1 MVLVPL
7 LKISWSY
14 MRRFIS
20 GLFIYLN
27 GWGKIKTIIFCD
39 MCRFYE
45 ICISVSIEKCSV
57 AVHPGWFFCI
67 IYGCFCI
74 IAAELNSCDR
84 LHSPA
89 NPRIF
94 TIWSFIL
101 FFFWR
106 FFWCGPF
113 LKSLVNL
120 LQYCFCFKSLFFGHE
135 ACGILAPWAGIKLTP
150 PALGGEVLTTGLP
163 GKSPTIESLK
173 KNCQP
178 LL

>member
-1 MVLVPL
+1 MLISCFQHHLLKRLSFPHQMVLVPL

-101 FFFWR
+101 FFFLKI
-106 FFWCGPF
+106 F
-113 LKSLVNL
+113 LMWTIFKVFGEFVTIL
-120 LQYCFCFKSLFFGHE
+120 LLF
-135 ACGILAPWAGIKLTP
+135 
-150 PALGGEVLTTGLP
+150 
-163 GKSPTIESLK
+163 
-173 KNCQP
+173 
-178 LL
+178 

>member
-1 MVLVPL
+1 MLISCFQHHLLKRLSFPHQMVLVPL

-94 TIWSFIL
+94 TIWSL
-101 FFFWR
+101 HR
-106 FFWCGPF
+106 
-113 LKSLVNL
+113 SLPSSQTL
-120 LQYCFCFKSLFFGHE
+120 IY
-135 ACGILAPWAGIKLTP
+135 
-150 PALGGEVLTTGLP
+150 
-163 GKSPTIESLK
+163 K
-173 KNCQP
+173 KYVANISD
-178 LL
+178 LVSTYF